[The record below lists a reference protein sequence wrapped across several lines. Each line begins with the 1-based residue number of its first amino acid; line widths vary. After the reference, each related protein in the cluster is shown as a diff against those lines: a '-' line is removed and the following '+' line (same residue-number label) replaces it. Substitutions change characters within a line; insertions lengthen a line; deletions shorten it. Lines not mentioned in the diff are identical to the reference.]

1 MKKVVDVCTRVE
13 GHGNIKILLQKD
25 EISSVNFDLEIFRGF
40 ENILL
45 DKRLIDTPRIASRIC
60 GLCHASQAIASCKAI
75 ESMYEVEPS
84 NQSILLR
91 RLLMIGELI
100 KSHSMHF
107 FFQAFPDL
115 FVILD
120 KQPKPLSLNELIH
133 FDPKLTSNM
142 YELIKIGNEI
152 GNLFGGRSVHLIT
165 PIIGGVFFSPL
176 KKEINIARRYLQNS
190 INNLKWIIE
199 RFQEIFSQFAPPDVY
214 TLPNPAYMGM
224 HNDEKYDRYNG
235 LLRLA
240 QNNKIIADFPVYK
253 HSQYFDKQEDIR
265 GIDFYLKKDQNIL
278 VGPLARYK
286 IINDYGIDELQ
297 SYIGLFNKE
306 WQNSILFS
314 NVIRLIEMM
323 FVSYEGLSILDDT
336 ELTQKND
343 ISPINFLK
351 NNEGIGMVEAP
362 RGTLIHYYHVNKKR
376 LIDKVKLF
384 IATEINLPIID
395 EILTTQSQKLYERT
409 GDFNQ
414 IKKQAQMIIRS
425 FDPCISCATH

>member
-1 MKKVVDVCTRVE
+1 
-13 GHGNIKILLQKD
+13 
-25 EISSVNFDLEIFRGF
+25 
-40 ENILL
+40 
-45 DKRLIDTPRIASRIC
+45 
-60 GLCHASQAIASCKAI
+60 
-75 ESMYEVEPS
+75 
-84 NQSILLR
+84 
-91 RLLMIGELI
+91 
-100 KSHSMHF
+100 
-107 FFQAFPDL
+107 
-115 FVILD
+115 
-120 KQPKPLSLNELIH
+120 
-133 FDPKLTSNM
+133 
-142 YELIKIGNEI
+142 
-152 GNLFGGRSVHLIT
+152 
-165 PIIGGVFFSPL
+165 
-176 KKEINIARRYLQNS
+176 
-190 INNLKWIIE
+190 
-199 RFQEIFSQFAPPDVY
+199 
-214 TLPNPAYMGM
+214 MGM
-224 HNDEKYDRYNG
+224 HNDEKYDRNNG
-235 LLRLA
+235 LLRLT

-265 GIDFYLKKDQNIL
+265 GIDFYLKNDQNIL

-286 IINDYGIDELQ
+286 TINNYGIDELQ

-336 ELTQKND
+336 ELTQKNE
-343 ISPINFLK
+343 INPINFLR
-351 NNEGIGMVEAP
+351 NNEGLGMVEAP